1 VLMGLDP
8 GPRRPPYPVRILVL
22 LVTVSAHAFFALGVM
37 AATTVL
43 AQEWF
48 AQLGLHDTAALLA
61 DQRIGGGIAWGL
73 AEIPTLVMAIVV
85 AVQWSRSDDREA
97 RRRDRQADRD
107 GDAELG
113 AYNTYLSKL
122 PDRD

>member
-1 VLMGLDP
+1 MRV
-8 GPRRPPYPVRILVL
+8 LVL
-22 LVTVSAHAFFALGVM
+22 LVTVSAHAFFALGIM
-37 AATTVL
+37 AETTVL
-43 AQEWF
+43 ASDWW
-48 AQLGLHDTAALLA
+48 ASIGLHDTAALLA

-97 RRRDRQADRD
+97 RRTDRQADRD
-107 GDAELG
+107 GDAELT
-113 AYNTYLSKL
+113 AYNSYLSGL

>member
-1 VLMGLDP
+1 
-8 GPRRPPYPVRILVL
+8 
-22 LVTVSAHAFFALGVM
+22 
-37 AATTVL
+37 
-43 AQEWF
+43 
-48 AQLGLHDTAALLA
+48 
-61 DQRIGGGIAWGL
+61 
-73 AEIPTLVMAIVV
+73 MAIVV

-107 GDAELG
+107 GDAERE